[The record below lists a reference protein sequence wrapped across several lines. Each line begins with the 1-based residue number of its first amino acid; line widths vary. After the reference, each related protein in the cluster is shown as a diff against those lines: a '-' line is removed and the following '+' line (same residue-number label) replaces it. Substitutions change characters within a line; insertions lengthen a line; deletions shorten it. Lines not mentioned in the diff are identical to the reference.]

1 MSINLNVNKNTAAP
15 VNGRGNNDFVPSE
28 FFLNVGFMDSDP
40 EDGTDMFIGLA
51 KGVPI
56 NAADLKEVKGST
68 PKYRQM
74 MQSKNGLLQKFLDA
88 GEPMESGEER
98 IVAEM
103 GNGLVLQLKR
113 VRAAEEPDVKSNP
126 FMDKLS
132 SIDLG

>member
-1 MSINLNVNKNTAAP
+1 
-15 VNGRGNNDFVPSE
+15 
-28 FFLNVGFMDSDP
+28 
-40 EDGTDMFIGLA
+40 MFIGLA